1 MAALPVRRAAVSLGL
16 AALFVLVVVASTAF
30 QRGLL
35 GPGDYVVRVPTDNA
49 QGIYAG
55 SDVLIAGVE
64 AGSVQGVTLGSD
76 GLAVITAEI
85 DPAYAPIHTDATAS
99 IRPKSLLGEMYVG
112 IDPGTSGP
120 TLPSGAT
127 LARLQVNRSTDLQE
141 VINTFNA
148 PTRQKLQTVIDEL
161 GGGLAGEGANAS
173 VAISN
178 GNKDLSDLAAI
189 AQTLAQKDQDL
200 QLVIQ
205 DLNSVL
211 TELAQS
217 NRRQQLGVLIQNT
230 QQLLANL
237 AQQQK
242 QIQAAITNTNSA
254 LEQLSGGL
262 AGTEPSLSGIA
273 AELPG
278 TAEEGNLVLG
288 DLATDSNE
296 LLPNLPSVIQGIQYG
311 PVVFGGRDAS
321 GYATRISLV
330 LGCDSIS
337 LCPELTG
344 PLSQVPL
351 DKEASGTPVAGPS
364 STGGSAQPAPT
375 STTSPGSETGTG
387 TGAVSQLLGNGILG
401 FLLGNT
407 P

>member
-1 MAALPVRRAAVSLGL
+1 MAALHLRRAAAGLGL
-16 AALFVLVVVASTAF
+16 AGLFVLVVVAGTAF

-35 GPGDYVVRVPTDNA
+35 GSGDYVVRVPTDNA
-49 QGIYAG
+49 QGIYPG

-64 AGSVQGVTLGSD
+64 AGSVQSVTLGSG
-76 GLAVITAEI
+76 GLAVITAQI

-112 IDPGTSGP
+112 IDPGSGGP
-120 TLPSGAT
+120 TLPSGGS
-127 LARLQVNRSTDLQE
+127 LPHLQVNRSTDLQQ
-141 VINTFNA
+141 VINTFNR
-148 PTRQKLQTVIDEL
+148 PTREKLQTVIDEL
-161 GGGLAGEGANAS
+161 GGGLDGEGANAS
-173 VAISN
+173 TAIGN
-178 GNKDLSDLAAI
+178 GNKDLSDLAGI
-189 AQTLAQKDQDL
+189 AQTLAQRDQDL

-211 TELAQS
+211 SELAQS
-217 NRRQQLGVLIQNT
+217 DRRQELGALIQNT

-237 AQQQK
+237 DRQQR
-242 QIQAAITNTNSA
+242 QIQAAITSTNAA
-254 LEQLSGGL
+254 LAGLAGGL
-262 AGTEPSLSGIA
+262 TGTEPSLAGVAS
-273 AELPG
+273 ELPG
-278 TAEEGNLVLG
+278 TAEKGNLVIG
-288 DLATDSNE
+288 NLATDSNE

-344 PLSQVPL
+344 ALSQVPL
-351 DKEASGTPVAGPS
+351 QREASGTPVTGPS
-364 STGGSAQPAPT
+364 STGGGAQPATAPT
-375 STTSPGSETGTG
+375 SAPSVGSGAGAGSPI
-387 TGAVSQLLGNGILG
+387 LGNGILG

>member
-1 MAALPVRRAAVSLGL
+1 MAPPPLRRAAVSLGL
-16 AALFVLVVVASTAF
+16 ACLFVLVVVAGTAF

-35 GPGDYVVRVPTDNA
+35 GPGDYLVRVPTDNA

-55 SDVLIAGVE
+55 SEVLIAGVE
-64 AGSVQGVTLGSD
+64 AGSVQGVTLGSG

-120 TLPSGAT
+120 TLPSGAA
-127 LARLQVNRSTDLQE
+127 LPHLQVNRSTDLQD

-161 GGGLAGEGANAS
+161 GGGLDGEGANAS
-173 VAISN
+173 VAIGN

-189 AQTLAQKDQDL
+189 AHTLAQKDQDL

-211 TELAQS
+211 SELAQS
-217 NRRQQLGVLIQNT
+217 DRRQQLGELIQNT

-237 AQQQK
+237 DQQQR
-242 QIQAAITNTNSA
+242 QIQAAITNTNAA

-262 AGTEPSLSGIA
+262 AGTEPSLSGVA

-278 TAEEGNLVLG
+278 TAKEGNLVLG
-288 DLATDSNE
+288 DLASDSSE

-311 PVVFGGRDAS
+311 PVVFGGRDAT

-351 DKEASGTPVAGPS
+351 QKEATGTPTPAPS
-364 STGGSAQPAPT
+364 GGGGQQPAAPA
-375 STTSPGSETGTG
+375 PGSTSGSGTG